1 MSPCPKSDVRIVII
15 DDNAGS
21 VELMAS
27 ALAGEGVDIVTST
40 DPEDGLDLIFR
51 RHPQIVTHRSCNAQA
66 DGHADSG
73 TSHGIRSGH

>member
-40 DPEDGLDLIFR
+40 DPEEGLDLIFQTSSPDR
-51 RHPQIVTHRSCNAQA
+51 SHRSCNAQA

-73 TSHGIRSGH
+73 TNHGIRSGH